1 MSGVKGKLLIVAT
14 VSGTLSGFLLP
25 YADHFRSQGWIVD
38 GAAQGVT
45 MDPECHGH
53 FDNLWEI
60 EWSRNPWSWGNL
72 KAGAQIS
79 DVVRRNCYDIVHVH
93 TPVASFVTRLA
104 VGVKHD
110 LEKLRPVKT
119 EDNKRRPVLV
129 YTAHGFH
136 CHPRASFTQKV
147 LYCALEK
154 LPARYT
160 DALVVIN
167 REDERLARA
176 LRLAGSGHVYY
187 MPGIGINLDA
197 YSRRN
202 VSFSELRA
210 IRMELGLAP
219 ADHLFVIVAA
229 LMPGKRHQDA
239 IRALSITGRRDF
251 HLALA
256 GVGPEL
262 ERLRT
267 LAAQLSV
274 AARVHFLGRRSDVPQ
289 LLAAATAL
297 ILPSDREGLPR
308 SVLEAMAMGTPVV
321 GTRIR
326 GTRELLEEGAG
337 LLVEIGDAAALASAM
352 QWVVD
357 HPQES
362 AALAERAHKR
372 VRRYALERII
382 SLHETLYEQLLDR
395 P

>member
-45 MDPECHGH
+45 ADPECHGH
-53 FDNLWEI
+53 FDHLWEI
-60 EWSRNPWSWGNL
+60 KWSRNPWSWGNL

-110 LEKLRPVKT
+110 LEKLRRVKT
-119 EDNKRRPVLV
+119 GDKTRPFLV

-136 CHPRASFTQKV
+136 CHPRASLAEKI

-176 LRLAGSGHVYY
+176 LRLASSGHVYY
-187 MPGIGINLDA
+187 MPGIGIDLDT

-202 VSFSELRA
+202 VSISEVQALRL
-210 IRMELGLAP
+210 ELGLAP
-219 ADHLFVIVAA
+219 TDHLFVIVAA

-274 AARVHFLGRRSDVPQ
+274 AERVHFLGRRSDVPQ
-289 LLAAATAL
+289 LLAAAAAF
-297 ILPSDREGLPR
+297 ILPSEREGLPR
-308 SVLEAMAMGTPVV
+308 SVLEAMAVGTPVI
-321 GTRIR
+321 GTPIR

-337 LLVEIGDAAALASAM
+337 ILVEVGDAAALASAM

-362 AALAERAHKR
+362 TALAERAHKR

-382 SLHETLYEQLLDR
+382 SLHESLYEQLLGR